1 MKLYELADA
10 VELEST
16 NKVIVRYYDY
26 DNMSNVDVAV
36 QKYDLKVGEV
46 DEKYRRSEVKYVY
59 AELDNITEKAN
70 LVIEVDFDPRFED
83 EENFDQD

>member
-1 MKLYELADA
+1 MKLYELADY

-46 DEKYRRSEVKYVY
+46 DEKYRVCGVKYVY
-59 AELDNITEKAN
+59 AELDDIPEKAN
-70 LVIEVDFDPRFED
+70 LVIEVDYDPRFED
-83 EENFDQD
+83 EENFDQE

>member
-1 MKLYELADA
+1 MKLYELANT
-10 VELEST
+10 VELQST

-46 DEKYRRSEVKYVY
+46 DEKYRLSEVKYVY
-59 AELDNITEKAN
+59 SELDNITEKAN